1 MTTAEASPE
10 IFSSYRLLPL
20 VLRPIYIYIYIYI
33 YYIYI
38 LYISH
43 ILLIY
48 MYNIYNI

>member
-33 YYIYI
+33 LHIYI
-38 LYISH
+38 IHITYI
-43 ILLIY
+43 I
-48 MYNIYNI
+48 NIYV

>member
-33 YYIYI
+33 YILHIYI
-38 LYISH
+38 IHITYI
-43 ILLIY
+43 I
-48 MYNIYNI
+48 NIYV